1 MKKEL
6 IILLTFIF
14 TMLACSSN
22 GQQNKIVSDKTLQGT
37 LIEKPWTKSTQSY
50 CAQGSEYMVLK
61 TNENKE
67 VVLAYDESLLKSLQA
82 YKNKEIVI
90 EGSFK
95 EKKIVND
102 DPYSQ
107 RPSSSSPFPGA
118 EVEDENTFT
127 CTVFRVV
134 KIVK

>member
-1 MKKEL
+1 M
-6 IILLTFIF
+6 
-14 TMLACSSN
+14 ACSLN
-22 GQQNKIVSDKTLQGT
+22 GQQNKIASDTTLQGI

-50 CAQGSEYMVLK
+50 CAQGSEYIVLK

-67 VVLAYDESLLKSLQA
+67 VVLVYDESLLAHLQT
-82 YKNKEIVI
+82 YRNKEIVI

-95 EKKIVND
+95 EKKIVNH

-107 RPSSSSPFPGA
+107 KPIASTSSSFPGA

-127 CTVFRVV
+127 CTIFRIV

>member
-14 TMLACSSN
+14 TILACSSN
-22 GQQNKIVSDKTLQGT
+22 GQQSITTTNEKITLKGT

-50 CAQGSEYMVLK
+50 CAQGSEYIVLK

-67 VVLAYDESLLKSLQA
+67 VVLVYDESLLADLQT

-90 EGSFK
+90 KGAFE

-102 DPYSQ
+102 NPYSQ
-107 RPSSSSPFPGA
+107 KPIASTSSSFPGA
-118 EVEDENTFT
+118 EVEDDT
-127 CTVFRVV
+127 
-134 KIVK
+134 KSS